1 MNEKI
6 DQMIMSI
13 VNERWQKVA
22 MVVATVLLD
31 GGEEFYSV
39 DDISVAERVAA
50 LVEEGKLESQGD
62 LSEMR
67 YSEVR
72 LANS

>member
-1 MNEKI
+1 
-6 DQMIMSI
+6 MILSI
-13 VNERWQKVA
+13 ANNHWQKVA

-31 GGEEFYSV
+31 GGEEFDSV
-39 DDISVAERVAA
+39 DDFTVAERVAA
-50 LVEEGKLESQGD
+50 LVKEGKLESQGD

-67 YSEVR
+67 YSKVR